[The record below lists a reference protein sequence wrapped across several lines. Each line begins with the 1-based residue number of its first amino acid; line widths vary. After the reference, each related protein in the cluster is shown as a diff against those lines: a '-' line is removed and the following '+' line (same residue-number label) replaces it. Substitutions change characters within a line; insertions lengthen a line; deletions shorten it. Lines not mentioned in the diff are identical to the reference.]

1 MIYRKEDMRELYG
14 KDTVKENLWGWVLT
28 GLYMAGFMCFFT
40 FMPKCSDDY
49 WYMMFLR
56 PWYAAQGIIDPE
68 NGGNIFKAGIPFD
81 AIWETWK
88 SHYGNDNIRLG
99 NLLAPVL
106 LMFPKW
112 FGSGLMAIVWLFT
125 TICVLRV
132 AGIEMR
138 NTLVVGLGLVL
149 LYFCLPWEVRMGSL
163 DYQLN
168 YIPAS
173 ALVLWLFLLLRRS
186 RGGRRG
192 LGKVLALAVL
202 AGFWHEGM
210 AFVAFWGLVALM
222 AVDRRYRNLP
232 TIAAAATLVL
242 CIVLFISIP
251 GMQARMTWAI
261 KIQKVFAELGAI
273 VGVAQVSKSFLI
285 LQLLTLILTLSR
297 KRGTI
302 WGDSWFVMLETC
314 SLAGFGLM
322 MSVSGTADVSWPCSF
337 SSIVCLLYLVNKV
350 IPRGRRVYK
359 IAGILLVVP
368 ALCVM
373 YTTMG
378 FSAKVEFGMRTEMKA
393 LVRHAYENA
402 PDMESPYFGERHTA
416 QQFPL
421 ICFTMPEEAFAVHCT
436 RYIYDYFTGVRTEN
450 NISLIPE
457 CLRQIN
463 SESGN
468 AVAGGS
474 PVRMLGGELYVPA
487 ESVGQLDLS
496 QGMWMPIDY
505 GKGYVPA
512 RVEITPFVSEGN
524 GQSYYF
530 INPATTWYVSH
541 FKRIRR
547 IGAAPANREE
557 TLERMRRL

>member
-1 MIYRKEDMRELYG
+1 MEKRKLYG
-14 KDTVKENLWGWVLT
+14 EFNGRENLWGWLLI
-28 GLYMAGFMCFFT
+28 GLYMAGFVCFFT

-81 AIWETWK
+81 AIWDTWVNHYET
-88 SHYGNDNIRLG
+88 DNVRLG

-138 NTLVVGLGLVL
+138 NKLGVGLGLVL

-173 ALVLWLFLLLRRS
+173 ALVLWLALLLRNL
-186 RGGRRG
+186 RGSQHG
-192 LGKVLALAVL
+192 LGKVLVLAVL

-210 AFVAFWGLVALM
+210 AFVAFWGLVALI
-222 AVDRRYRNLP
+222 AVDRRYKNLP
-232 TIAAAATLVL
+232 TIAAAATLVV
-242 CIVLFISIP
+242 CILLLISVP
-251 GMQARMTWAI
+251 GMRARMTWGI
-261 KIQKVFAELGAI
+261 KIQEVFGELRAI
-273 VGVAQVSKSFLI
+273 LWAARISRSFLI

-297 KRGTI
+297 KRNTI
-302 WGDSWFVMLETC
+302 WCDTWFVMLEAC
-314 SLAGFGLM
+314 SFAGFGLM
-322 MSVSGTADVSWPCSF
+322 MSVKGTADVSWPCSF
-337 SSIVCLLYLVNKV
+337 SSIVGLLYLVNKV
-350 IPRGRRVYK
+350 IPFRRPVYR
-359 IAGILLVVP
+359 IAGSVLIVP

-373 YTTMG
+373 YTTMA
-378 FSAKVEFGMRTEMKA
+378 FSAKVELGMRKEMKA
-393 LVRHAYENA
+393 LVRHAYESA
-402 PDMESPYFGERHTA
+402 STGERPYFGERHTS
-416 QQFPL
+416 QKFPL
-421 ICFTMPEEAFAVHCT
+421 FCFSMPERAFGMQCT
-436 RYIYDYFTGVRTEN
+436 RYLYDYFTGVYTVN

-457 CLRQIN
+457 CLRKVS

-474 PVRMLGGELYVPA
+474 PVRIFGGELYVSA
-487 ESVGQLDLS
+487 DSVGPLDINT
-496 QGMWMPIDY
+496 QMWMPIDY

-512 RVEITPFVSEGN
+512 PVELEAFVSEGD
-524 GQSYYF
+524 GQRYLLV
-530 INPATTWYVSH
+530 NPSTNWYVSH
-541 FKRIRR
+541 FKQIRR
-547 IGAAPANREE
+547 IGAAPANKEK
-557 TLERMRRL
+557 TLERMRHL